1 MRPCEPRLTG
11 ISRDSSSAVG
21 VAFPCPEWTPD
32 KVLITE
38 VTAVAGALPS
48 NTLSR
53 GEIVC
58 AGALGIRRNAV
69 EWLAVSFRHSSPLP
83 PPSRQPGQTEATHS
97 QH

>member
-1 MRPCEPRLTG
+1 M
-11 ISRDSSSAVG
+11 
-21 VAFPCPEWTPD
+21 
-32 KVLITE
+32 LITE

-48 NTLSR
+48 NTLIR

-69 EWLAVSFRHSSPLP
+69 EWLAGSFRHSKLLP